1 VDHAGDDCLVVGDG
15 HDFADEGREVV
26 LTSPDF
32 RWQVWHHML
41 ALTHDRSMPMAA
53 TPLPWLRGAATPAS
67 RSSCGL
73 VSTSTPA
80 IYQEAELMPKREIST
95 TIPEGYADLL
105 AAAKDSVRCAHISA
119 ARRVNSELVLM
130 YLELGQLILDRQAD
144 EGWGSRVIQHLAK
157 DLSETFPGQRG
168 FSRRNLHYCRQAAAI
183 FGQAKVQ
190 QVAALLPWGHVMVL
204 VDKLD
209 AGHSE
214 RQLENAMAHRMTA
227 LLAELG
233 PGFAF
238 VGRQVPLRV
247 GESDFYLDLLF
258 FHLQLRR
265 FVVVELKTGKATP
278 EAIGKLGFYL
288 AVVDDQYRHEAHGDG
303 HTIGILLTGTRD
315 DVVVEYALGTT
326 TGPMAA
332 VTYQA
337 LPEPLRTQL
346 PSPEALTHAI
356 AADDTAPED
365 DAQEP

>member
-1 VDHAGDDCLVVGDG
+1 V
-15 HDFADEGREVV
+15 
-26 LTSPDF
+26 
-32 RWQVWHHML
+32 
-41 ALTHDRSMPMAA
+41 
-53 TPLPWLRGAATPAS
+53 
-67 RSSCGL
+67 
-73 VSTSTPA
+73 
-80 IYQEAELMPKREIST
+80 PKREISR
-95 TIPEGYADLL
+95 TIPEGYAELL
-105 AAAKDSVRCAHISA
+105 AAAKDRVRRAHISA

-130 YLELGQLILDRQAD
+130 YLALGQLILDRQAD
-144 EGWGSRVIQHLAK
+144 EGWGTRVLERLAE
-157 DLSETFPGQRG
+157 DLQSEFPAQRG
-168 FSRRNLHYCRQAAAI
+168 FSRRNLHYCRRAASI
-183 FGQAKVQ
+183 FADQEVQ

-209 AGHSE
+209 DDELRHWYAAQAVEHGWSRNVLEPHIGTQLHTRVDRSPAPAQIPVGPTDSDLVRDLVKDPYRLDFLELDAGHSE
-214 RQLENAMAHRMTA
+214 RQLENAMAHRMTT

-238 VGRQVPLRV
+238 VGRQVLLRV

-288 AVVDDQYRHEAHGDG
+288 AIVDDQYRQEDHGDG
-303 HTIGILLTGTRD
+303 PTIGILLTGTRD

-356 AADDTAPED
+356 TVDED
-365 DAQEP
+365 PDQPQQEP

>member
-1 VDHAGDDCLVVGDG
+1 
-15 HDFADEGREVV
+15 
-26 LTSPDF
+26 
-32 RWQVWHHML
+32 
-41 ALTHDRSMPMAA
+41 MPN
-53 TPLPWLRGAATPAS
+53 
-67 RSSCGL
+67 
-73 VSTSTPA
+73 
-80 IYQEAELMPKREIST
+80 REISPT
-95 TIPEGYADLL
+95 TPEGYAELL
-105 AAAKDSVRCAHISA
+105 AAVKDRIRRAHISA

-144 EGWGSRVIQHLAK
+144 EGWGTRVLERLAE
-157 DLSETFPGQRG
+157 DLQSEFPGQRG
-168 FSRRNLHYCRQAAAI
+168 FSRRNLHYCRRAASI
-183 FGQAKVQ
+183 FAAEEVQ

-209 AGHSE
+209 DDQLRHWYAAQAVENGWSRNVLEHHISAQLHTRVGHSPTPAQIPVGPIDSELVRDLVKDPYRLDFLELDDGHSE
-214 RQLENAMAHRMTA
+214 RQLENAMAHRMTT

-238 VGRQVPLRV
+238 VGRQVQLRV

-258 FHLQLRR
+258 FHLHLRR

-288 AVVDDQYRHEAHGDG
+288 AVVDDQYRQEDHGDG
-303 HTIGILLTGTRD
+303 PTIGILLTATRD
-315 DVVVEYALGTT
+315 NVVVEYALGTT

-346 PSPEALTHAI
+346 PSPETLTHAI
-356 AADDTAPED
+356 TADEDPED
-365 DAQEP
+365 PEQEP

>member
-1 VDHAGDDCLVVGDG
+1 
-15 HDFADEGREVV
+15 
-26 LTSPDF
+26 
-32 RWQVWHHML
+32 
-41 ALTHDRSMPMAA
+41 MPN
-53 TPLPWLRGAATPAS
+53 
-67 RSSCGL
+67 
-73 VSTSTPA
+73 
-80 IYQEAELMPKREIST
+80 KEIST
-95 TIPEGYADLL
+95 TLPEGYADLL
-105 AAAKDSVRCAHISA
+105 DAAKDRVRRARISA

-144 EGWGSRVIQHLAK
+144 EGWGTRVIHHLAK
-157 DLSETFPGQRG
+157 DLTEAFPGQRG
-168 FSRRNLHYCRQAAAI
+168 FSERNLRYCRTSARMFPPPIGPQL
-183 FGQAKVQ
+183 
-190 QVAALLPWGHVMVL
+190 VAQLPWGHVRTLTDKVEAQELRLWYAAQAVEHGWSRNVL
-204 VDKLD
+204 EHHIGTQLHTRVDRSPTPTQIPVGPVDSDLVRDLVKDPYRLDFLELD
-209 AGHSE
+209 AAHSE

-288 AVVDDQYRHEAHGDG
+288 AVVDDQYRQQAHGDG
-303 HTIGILLTGTRD
+303 PTIGILLTGTRD

-356 AADDTAPED
+356 AGDEPPAED
-365 DAQEP
+365 NDHQQL

>member
-1 VDHAGDDCLVVGDG
+1 MSGQRPSLDLDPPQPTGSGPVP
-15 HDFADEGREVV
+15 R
-26 LTSPDF
+26 
-32 RWQVWHHML
+32 
-41 ALTHDRSMPMAA
+41 
-53 TPLPWLRGAATPAS
+53 
-67 RSSCGL
+67 
-73 VSTSTPA
+73 
-80 IYQEAELMPKREIST
+80 REIST
-95 TIPEGYADLL
+95 TIPEGYPELL
-105 AAAKDSVRCAHISA
+105 TVAKERVRRAHISA
-119 ARRVNSELVLM
+119 ARRVNSDLVRM

-144 EGWGSRVIQHLAK
+144 EGWGTRVIHHLAK
-157 DLSETFPGQRG
+157 DLSDAFPGQRG
-168 FSRRNLHYCRQAAAI
+168 FSERNLRYCRTSARLFPAPIGQQLAA
-183 FGQAKVQ
+183 Q
-190 QVAALLPWGHVMVL
+190 LPWGHVMVL
-204 VDKLD
+204 TDKVEPEDLRLWYAAQAVEHGWSRNVLEHHIDAQLHTRVDRSPTPAQIPVAPVDSELVRDLVKDPYRLDFLELD

-288 AVVDDQYRHEAHGDG
+288 AVVDDQYRQGDHGDG
-303 HTIGILLTGTRD
+303 PTIGILLTGTRD
-315 DVVVEYALGTT
+315 DMVVEYALGAA

-337 LPEPLRTQL
+337 LPEGLRTQL

-356 AADDTAPED
+356 TVETTTGP
-365 DAQEP
+365 